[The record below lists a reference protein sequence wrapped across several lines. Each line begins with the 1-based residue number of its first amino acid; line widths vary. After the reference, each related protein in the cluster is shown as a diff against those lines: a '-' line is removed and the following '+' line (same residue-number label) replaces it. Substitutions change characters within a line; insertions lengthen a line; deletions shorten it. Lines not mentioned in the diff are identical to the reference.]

1 MEKDMVKVFKG
12 LGHPI
17 RLKIVKKLGKERLC
31 VCELQKDV
39 EFSQSNLSQHLK
51 IMRDSGILTAE
62 KEGLKVMYQI
72 KDENLLKV
80 IHTVKEILDLRY
92 LEEAKQS

>member
-1 MEKDMVKVFKG
+1 MEKDMVKIFKG

-72 KDENLLKV
+72 KDENLLQV
-80 IHTVKEILDLRY
+80 IDIVKEILDLEY
-92 LEEAKQS
+92 LEEMK

>member
-1 MEKDMVKVFKG
+1 MEKDMVRVFKG

-51 IMRDSGILTAE
+51 IMRDSGILAAE

-72 KDENLLKV
+72 KDENLLQV
-80 IHTVKEILDLRY
+80 IDIVKEILDLRY
-92 LEEAKQS
+92 LEEVK

>member
-1 MEKDMVKVFKG
+1 MVKVFKG

-72 KDENLLKV
+72 KDESLLKV
-80 IHTVKEILDLRY
+80 IDIVKEILDLRY
-92 LEEAKQS
+92 LEEMK

>member
-1 MEKDMVKVFKG
+1 MEKDMVRVFKG

-51 IMRDSGILTAE
+51 IMRDSGILAAE

-72 KDENLLKV
+72 KDENLLQV
-80 IHTVKEILDLRY
+80 VDIVKEILDLRY
-92 LEEAKQS
+92 LGEVK

>member
-31 VCELQKDV
+31 VVD
-39 EFSQSNLSQHLK
+39 
-51 IMRDSGILTAE
+51 I
-62 KEGLKVMYQI
+62 
-72 KDENLLKV
+72 
-80 IHTVKEILDLRY
+80 VKEILDLRY
-92 LEEAKQS
+92 LGEVK